1 MVYYLN
7 LHTKESQWELPTAPA
22 TESSSK
28 PEIAASH
35 LLIKHKDSRKPSS
48 WREENITRTKAEARK
63 ILEEFKTQIESGDAT
78 LAELAKINSDC
89 SSAKRGGDLGN
100 FSRGQMQKPFEVR
113 ILI

>member
-22 TESSSK
+22 AESSAK

-48 WREENITRTKAEARK
+48 WREDNITRTKAEARK
-63 ILEEFKTQIESGDAT
+63 ILEDFKAQIESGEAT
-78 LAELAKINSDC
+78 LAELAKVNSDC
-89 SSAKRGGDLGN
+89 SSAKRSGDLGN

-113 ILI
+113 NY